1 MPHLNLKSLLGDF
14 KIENRMLRYSNFVP
28 RLYNLCLQLGFT
40 PGKIMPSRAFCS
52 DESQGYPII
61 LLSKHFSTFPFDHG
75 RVGGI
80 MATDRHG
87 PHAHH
92 GQDLVIIQASHV
104 GYNQN
109 SQSFGTYERMQTEP
123 REFSHNCG
131 KIHAIINRYS
141 QEYDFVKENLFLEYK
156 NNKMLISLD
165 NNLLSA
171 TRNDGLCLNFDKLLG
186 TDNLDDL
193 VPVESLSTA
202 KSYMIPDKLLV
213 WIPASKWPKEGK
225 RIPIGNLLHPQL
237 FHFKRAH
244 IAQDNEGFDHLENN
258 LLPYMNWIVTS
269 ASPMLEAAK
278 VNSQVEFN
286 RTFRTM
292 QNEAEYQGKN
302 LLYIAGLNIDIS
314 PQKDQLFPL
323 TKFVPWA
330 AYLQRKNG
338 SYEIIEQDKLFAL
351 LMKQSDENLSKMDF
365 SDAIA
370 DMKKIKEVKV
380 KIKL

>member
-1 MPHLNLKSLLGDF
+1 
-14 KIENRMLRYSNFVP
+14 MLRYSNFVP
-28 RLYNLCLQLGFT
+28 RLYNLCLQLGFN

-61 LLSKHFSTFPFDHG
+61 LLSKHFGTFPFDHG

-104 GYNQN
+104 GY
-109 SQSFGTYERMQTEP
+109 SQKSRSFGRYERLQTAP

-131 KIHAIINRYS
+131 KIHAVINRYV
-141 QEYDFVKENLFLEYK
+141 QEYDFVKENIFLEHE
-156 NNKMLISLD
+156 NNKMLVSLD
-165 NNLLSA
+165 NNLLSSE
-171 TRNDGLCLNFDKLLG
+171 RNDGLCLNFEKLLG
-186 TDNLDDL
+186 TSDLESL
-193 VPVESLSTA
+193 VPVKSLSTA

-213 WIPASKWPKEGK
+213 WIPASKWPKEGQ
-225 RIPIGNLLHPQL
+225 RIPMGNLLHPQL

-258 LLPYMNWIVTS
+258 LLAYMNWIVTS
-269 ASPMLEAAK
+269 QSPMLAAAK

-292 QNEAEYQGKN
+292 QYESEYQGKN
-302 LLYIAGLNIDIS
+302 LLYISGLNIDIS
-314 PQKDQLFPL
+314 PQEGQLFPL

-330 AYLQRKNG
+330 AYLQRKDG
-338 SYEIIEQDKLFAL
+338 SHEIIEQDELFAL
-351 LMKQSDENLSKMDF
+351 LMKQSDENTSKMDLTE
-365 SDAIA
+365 AIHA
-370 DMKKIKEVKV
+370 MEKVKEVKV
-380 KIKL
+380 KVI